1 MGSQLP
7 PAKPDASHPN
17 RDLLSNK
24 KSMSVRFPLNLA
36 LLVALTASAF
46 AAPPR
51 QAILPISFAG
61 WQRSTAKSGV
71 DPAAVD
77 AANAALLKEYGFKDY
92 EIAEY
97 KRDGSTLK
105 LRAMRFGDAPGAF
118 GTFCYY
124 AAPQMKDDLIG
135 DHAAT
140 SGDHVIFSRANIIVD
155 ALFDQPTVMSAAEL
169 RELAQELP
177 VAKSGT
183 APPEIVGYMPMQA
196 LLPNSLRYVEGPVG
210 LETVGTAL
218 PAQIVDFTRSAEAA
232 VGEYRTRW
240 GTAKLGVVEY
250 PTPQVAADAARGL
263 VQFVSGPKPGEFQGT
278 IVFPASSGGEIAFR
292 RSGPLLI
299 YVSGASS
306 DEEART
312 LAQSVN
318 YVATVTWNQ
327 APQVTAN
334 GVVKLVVYSIVL
346 SLMLIAIFLVLMIF
360 FGGSYVALRRFF
372 PKLKLPAQDNELI
385 KLNLK
390 E

>member
-1 MGSQLP
+1 M
-7 PAKPDASHPN
+7 
-17 RDLLSNK
+17 SNK
-24 KSMSVRFPLNLA
+24 EGMSVRFLLNLA
-36 LLVALTASAF
+36 LIIALGAPAF
-46 AAPPR
+46 AAAPR
-51 QAILPISFAG
+51 QAILPTNFAG
-61 WQRSTAKSGV
+61 WQQSTAKSGADPATV
-71 DPAAVD
+71 DP
-77 AANAALLKEYGFKDY
+77 ANAALLKEYGFKDY

-118 GTFCYY
+118 GAFSFY
-124 AAPQMKDDLIG
+124 AAPQMKDDQIG

-140 SGDHVIFSRANIIVD
+140 AGDHVIFSRVNIIVD
-155 ALFDQPTVMSAAEL
+155 ALFSQPSVMSASEL

-177 VAKSGT
+177 VAKGGEA
-183 APPEIVGYMPMQA
+183 APAEVVGFLPAQS
-196 LLPNSLRYVEGPVG
+196 LLPNSTRYVTGPVG
-210 LETVGTAL
+210 LASVGTAL
-218 PAQIVDFTRSAEAA
+218 PAQVIDFSRSAEAA

-250 PTPQVAADAARGL
+250 PTPQIAADEARGL
-263 VQFVSGPKPGEFQGT
+263 VQFVSGSKPGEYQGT

-299 YVSGASS
+299 YVSGAST
-306 DEEART
+306 DDEARS

-318 YVATVTWNQ
+318 YEATVTWNQ

-334 GVVKLVVYSIVL
+334 GVVKLVVYSLVL
-346 SLMLIAIFLVLMIF
+346 ALMLIAIFVALMIF
-360 FGGSYVALRRFF
+360 FGGSYVALRKFF
-372 PKLKLPAQDNELI
+372 PKLRLPAQDNELI